1 MGKLMMTVFAIIGLT
16 ITTGSWVADHS
27 GASIVHADQLGGR
40 VQLTGAYMPAMA
52 DARALIAKHCG
63 DRFEFVQSSETVDF
77 RCTAP
82 SAAQTAGATVLA
94 MASIHNRP

>member
-1 MGKLMMTVFAIIGLT
+1 MGKLIMTVIATVGLT
-16 ITTGSWVADHS
+16 MATGSWVAHHS

-40 VQLTGAYMPAMA
+40 VQLNGAYMPAMA

-63 DRFEFVQSSETVDF
+63 DRFEFVQSSETVEF

-94 MASIHNRP
+94 MASVHSRP